1 MEGNACY
8 KFETICRFLAAEKQP
23 PIRAVLE
30 FGTNVGEVTAMILEY
45 FPEAIIHSYEVVPK
59 YYQRAA
65 KLFAGNP
72 RVTIFNQAIWGG
84 PEKSLVAYVPT
95 GPAAGPGWGG
105 GTRVRARGGKRPMH
119 YKPMDVAEVVTLDDA
134 VRTLQNATGREQID
148 YAKWDCEGSE
158 VPALEWAAEAT
169 MKALRFMSGEYHS
182 FAEFYP
188 LLERKLFHTH
198 YVNLVGDAGMGSF
211 FAERRVPTILIPQR
225 ARPRVRSWLSAE
237 PSEWNTFRKQYIPAG
252 QLADHGR

>member
-1 MEGNACY
+1 
-8 KFETICRFLAAEKQP
+8 
-23 PIRAVLE
+23 
-30 FGTNVGEVTAMILEY
+30 
-45 FPEAIIHSYEVVPK
+45 
-59 YYQRAA
+59 
-65 KLFAGNP
+65 
-72 RVTIFNQAIWGG
+72 
-84 PEKSLVAYVPT
+84 
-95 GPAAGPGWGG
+95 
-105 GTRVRARGGKRPMH
+105 
-119 YKPMDVAEVVTLDDA
+119 
-134 VRTLQNATGREQID
+134 
-148 YAKWDCEGSE
+148 
-158 VPALEWAAEAT
+158 